1 MLRWTVALL
10 IAANLAFFAWTR
22 GWLTPVVGLS
32 PQGDRDP
39 QRLQQQ
45 VHPERV
51 EVLAPDAASAAIAGS
66 AAAAASGAEPS
77 GPAATPPGA
86 PGAMNATGQAL
97 ACLEAGPY
105 GPDDLRVVQTAL
117 TQAGLAAERA
127 QSIAA
132 PSPSQWLV
140 YMGRFADAAT
150 LQRKED
156 ELRRIHVGF
165 QEIHGASSLEPGL
178 SLGRFGDRPA
188 AEDALGRVSQ
198 HGVHTARVVQ
208 LPPSAPLHLL
218 RMQHVEPALAA
229 RLQALQ
235 WPVAGPGLHAC
246 PAVTADAADA
256 ASTAPAA
263 VALGTGHSAATG
275 ASPASIRTNGAPA
288 SGSASS
294 SSSGLAPARAG

>member
-66 AAAAASGAEPS
+66 AAAAASSAEPS

-140 YMGRFADAAT
+140 YMGRFADEAT

-188 AEDALGRVSQ
+188 AEDALARVSQ

-235 WPVAGPGLHAC
+235 WPVAGPGLRAC

-256 ASTAPAA
+256 ASVGPAA
-263 VALGTGHSAATG
+263 VALRVDGSTMREGESAST
-275 ASPASIRTNGAPA
+275 SLRAPDGKA
-288 SGSASS
+288 SG
-294 SSSGLAPARAG
+294 PARNS